1 MLSLSQSLGTWA
13 GSFLC
18 RITMVCHLC
27 LIPLPRVNERILIR
41 PPLRWRAWM
50 NQLSRRHPGRRQP
63 TGGRLENPSSR
74 QSNNLPLSLHPSRR
88 LSCDQRHPSSR
99 QSNNLPLSL
108 HSSRLPRHQENP
120 SRQQW
125 KNLPRSFNLSR
136 RLWCNQ
142 RHHRNG
148 HSKNLPLSFHLSR
161 RLSCHQR
168 HPSNRQSKNLPP
180 SLHSSRLPRH
190 QENPS
195 SQQSKSLRPRLSC
208 RVPPAPGNS
217 APSGPLSASKRQRS
231 LYPCFRNTG
240 PRPPARWQEGCI
252 TCQWR
257 LA

>member
-99 QSNNLPLSL
+99 QSNNLPLS
-108 HSSRLPRHQENP
+108 
-120 SRQQW
+120 
-125 KNLPRSFNLSR
+125 
-136 RLWCNQ
+136 
-142 RHHRNG
+142 
-148 HSKNLPLSFHLSR
+148 FHLSR

-195 SQQSKSLRPRLSC
+195 RQQSKSLRPRLSC